1 MSLFSVRVVGGV
13 SAIREALFGW
23 WRNIPITL
31 IDRVLKPE
39 SKQFCYGRVI
49 KLPIPNGRNG
59 NQKV

>member
-1 MSLFSVRVVGGV
+1 MN
-13 SAIREALFGW
+13 AIRLRFMELVSRMGGW
-23 WRNIPITL
+23 RKIAITL

-39 SKQFCYGRVI
+39 SKQFCYGRVR